1 MIEMAALQLDR
12 SRFEDLLKKRL
23 FLIPSFAV
31 YNGVKGLYDYG
42 PLGCAMKNTLL
53 ALWRRHFVLEES
65 LHEIETTCLT
75 PSVVL
80 EASGHVDRFT
90 DLMVRD
96 QVTRECYRADHRLKE
111 VLDELLTKT
120 PTDTAIQADRNRIDD
135 LTPEQLT
142 AVFRKYQVKSP
153 AGNELSEPFPFNLM
167 FATSIGP
174 VGNQPAFLRPEI
186 AQGMFVN
193 FNTVLQ
199 SNGGRVPLGIAQ
211 IGTAFRNEI
220 APRSGLLRVREFTL
234 AEIEYFVHPD
244 RKIHPKFA
252 QVAHEE
258 LPLFSRERQT
268 QNLEPMILTARQA
281 VDQHVI
287 AHELLAYFLV
297 RTYQFLRLLGLPT
310 TSIRFRQHLSN
321 EMAHY
326 AKDCWDAEVLTSYG
340 WVECVGHA
348 DRGNYDL
355 TQHARRSGTSMEVFE
370 LLPEPINETVYEVRA
385 NKSKIGQTYR
395 SQAKAILTALE
406 QLDPATCQRLYQ
418 TKPATWSLPIFPE
431 IHLTPDIVTIEAVE
445 KRVTGRRFVPH
456 VIEPSFGVG
465 RILYSLLENT
475 YAVRANDSERTYFRL
490 PSRSAPITCC
500 LLPLSNHESLIPPVQ
515 LVHQLLIRHGITSK
529 LDDAGTSIGR
539 RYARN
544 DEIGIPYA
552 VTVDFMTLE
561 DQTVTLRDRDSME
574 QVRMP
579 ISTLTNELQAIKQGR
594 TWEEIRRAYPQQ
606 TPPTDD

>member
-1 MIEMAALQLDR
+1 MATLNLDR

-23 FLIPSFAV
+23 FVIPSFAV

-42 PLGCAMKNTLL
+42 PLGCAMKTALL
-53 ALWRRHFVLEES
+53 SLWRRHFVLEES
-65 LHEIETTCLT
+65 LLEIETTCLT

-96 QVTRECYRADHRLKE
+96 LMTKECYRADHRLKE
-111 VLDELLTKT
+111 VLDELLAKT
-120 PTDTAIQADRNRIDD
+120 PADPNQSVIQADRNRIDD
-135 LTPEQLT
+135 LTMAQLS
-142 AVFRKYQVKSP
+142 AMFRQYQVKSP

-174 VGNQPAFLRPEI
+174 VGNQPAYLRPEI

-193 FNTVLQ
+193 FNTLLQ
-199 SNGGRVPLGIAQ
+199 ANGSRLPLGIAQ

-234 AEIEYFVHPD
+234 AEIEYFVHPQ
-244 RKIHPKFA
+244 RKVHPKFTTIA
-252 QVAHEE
+252 QTQ
-258 LPLFSRERQT
+258 LPLVSRDRQN
-268 QNLEPMILTARQA
+268 QNLDVVLMTAQQA
-281 VDQHVI
+281 VHQRVI

-297 RTYQFLRLLGLPT
+297 RTYQFLRLLGLPAS
-310 TSIRFRQHLSN
+310 SIRFRQHLGN

-326 AKDCWDAEVLTSYG
+326 ANDCWDAEILTSYG

-348 DRGNYDL
+348 DRGDYDL
-355 TQHARRSGTSMEVFE
+355 SQHARRSGTSMEVFE
-370 LLPEPINETVYEVRA
+370 PLAEPITETVYEVKM
-385 NKSKIGQTYR
+385 NKSKLGQTYR
-395 SQAKAILTALE
+395 SQAKAIITALE
-406 QLDPATCQRLYQ
+406 QLDPATCQHLYQ
-418 TKPATWSLPIFPE
+418 TKPTTWSLPTMPE
-431 IHLTPDIVTIEAVE
+431 VQLTAEMVTIEAVE
-445 KRVTGRRFVPH
+445 KRVTGRRFIPH

-475 YAVRANDSERTYFRL
+475 YAVRPNDSERTYFRL
-490 PSRSAPITCC
+490 PARIAPITCC
-500 LLPLSNHESLIPPVQ
+500 LLPLSNHESLIPMVQ
-515 LVHQLLIRHGITSK
+515 LVQQLLIMNGITNK

-552 VTVDFMTLE
+552 VTIDFTTIE

-574 QVRMP
+574 QVRIP
-579 ISTLTNELQAIKQGR
+579 ISSLANELKAVKEGQSWEQLSRNYPKQ
-594 TWEEIRRAYPQQ
+594 TSPAEE
-606 TPPTDD
+606 